1 LQQSSW
7 LSCHTKLAG
16 ALPYYSFPESFRT
29 KGITTEG
36 IRIIKGITA
45 VLHQIRNHLMI
56 TREVTINKLLLL
68 TIIRTKTLVETKNQI
83 KAPMKNLKVKKPR
96 NKKKRSKMMT

>member
-1 LQQSSW
+1 
-7 LSCHTKLAG
+7 
-16 ALPYYSFPESFRT
+16 
-29 KGITTEG
+29 
-36 IRIIKGITA
+36 
-45 VLHQIRNHLMI
+45 MI